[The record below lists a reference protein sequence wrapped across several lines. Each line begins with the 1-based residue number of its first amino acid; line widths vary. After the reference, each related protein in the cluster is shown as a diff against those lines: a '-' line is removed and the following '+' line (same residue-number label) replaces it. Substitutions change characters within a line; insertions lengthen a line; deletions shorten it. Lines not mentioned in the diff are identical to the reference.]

1 MTMKL
6 LAKFSLGVSAL
17 SASLLFTASTAL
29 SESLKKVV
37 VGHDL
42 WVGYSGAFVAEE
54 KGFFEQNGL
63 NVDFV
68 QFPGPGDTLPAL
80 ITGKLD
86 VGLTTLHNLALASL
100 GEGVELKA
108 VYLLDTSDGADA
120 IVASTNI
127 KNVSDL
133 KGKTVAATE
142 NEVNHLMLIAALDS
156 VGLSEK
162 DIKFVNMNAEDAGAA
177 FVAGKL
183 DAAVTWEPWVTKASS
198 NGGNIIFTSADIP
211 DTILDAVVVS
221 PEDLKSSKESISA
234 FISAIDRGVKYME
247 ANPTESHEIISKYLD
262 IPAAEIEEMLAT
274 DKIYD
279 MDENKKLFKGPASI
293 SLEKVVSF
301 LKSKQLIPAGSTG
314 EKLLDD
320 SLIAY

>member
-1 MTMKL
+1 M
-6 LAKFSLGVSAL
+6 SI
-17 SASLLFTASTAL
+17 LFNSQ
-29 SESLKKVV
+29 
-37 VGHDL
+37 DR
-42 WVGYSGAFVAEE
+42 
-54 KGFFEQNGL
+54 
-63 NVDFV
+63 
-68 QFPGPGDTLPAL
+68 DTLPAL

-86 VGLTTLHNLALASL
+86 IGLTTLHNLALASL

-120 IVASTNI
+120 IVEY
-127 KNVSDL
+127 KHQNVSDL

-247 ANPTESHEIISKYLD
+247 ANPTESHKIISKYLD
-262 IPAAEIEEMLAT
+262 IPPTEIEEMLAT